1 MLANLF
7 SVTLQVL
14 LFRAGPQDFPYLPQW
29 TRTICV
35 IGGTPVFLV
44 YSMALAPAMALV
56 MAAATVLGM
65 ALVTRGILRARKLE
79 ARFTQTLHTLL
90 CAGGLIT
97 LMMVPAFAQVAPKLA
112 EIAANPEAFGPDAP
126 PPDLPQGPV
135 LIMNLLNIWNFLVSA
150 HVFRQAANSGFGLGL
165 LFALLAAAVIL
176 GTVLMLGSLF
186 GAVLGVAG

>member
-1 MLANLF
+1 MLATLF

-29 TRTICV
+29 TRTFCV
-35 IGGTPVFLV
+35 LGATPVFMV
-44 YSMALAPAMALV
+44 YALALAPAMALV

-65 ALVTRGILRARKLE
+65 ALVTRGILRARKLD

-90 CAGGLIT
+90 CTGGFIT
-97 LMMVPAFAQVAPKLA
+97 LLMVPAFAQVAPKIA

-126 PPDLPQGPV
+126 PPELPQGPV
-135 LIMNLLNIWNFLVSA
+135 LIMNLLNVWNFLVTA
-150 HVFRQAANSGFGLGL
+150 QVFRHAANSGFGMGL

-176 GTVLMLGSLF
+176 GTVLMFGSLF
-186 GAVLGVAG
+186 GALLGLAG